1 MWVLGLYEL
10 SWPTNGSFE
19 YVNIFFFFSFWWGV
33 GGGRNIKG
41 EAGIVGGWVEE
52 VT

>member
-19 YVNIFFFFSFWWGV
+19 YVNIFFFFFFF
-33 GGGRNIKG
+33 GGEWG
-41 EAGIVGGWVEE
+41 EAG
-52 VT
+52 T